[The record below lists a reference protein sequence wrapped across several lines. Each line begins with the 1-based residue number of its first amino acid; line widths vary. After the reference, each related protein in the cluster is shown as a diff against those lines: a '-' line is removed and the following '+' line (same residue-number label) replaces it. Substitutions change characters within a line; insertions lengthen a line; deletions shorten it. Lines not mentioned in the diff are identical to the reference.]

1 MTFWQ
6 WLNGNWV
13 KILGSIGALNSALI
27 AATAAGMFIG
37 LVEEATIKWLAIFG
51 FFMNAWLV
59 SVGYRNTTQEKVADA
74 KAEVARAMETAITST
89 PPKQGGH
96 AVLDFLKA
104 VVCIG
109 LLFVA
114 VGAPIAMQGCAG
126 TKQAYSEA
134 RGNLYDTA
142 YVVAEHYA
150 ALVKEA
156 ADLREQP
163 GTPQSAIAAMQATDR
178 IVKPI
183 ILGDPARDLPG
194 LQSLADT
201 YQAVRDAKTEADLQ
215 EAINRAVRELS
226 NFSKAVKAARGRT

>member
-13 KILGSIGALNSALI
+13 KVLGSIGALNSALI
-27 AATAAGMFIG
+27 AATAGGMFAG
-37 LVEEATIKWLAIFG
+37 LVEETTIKWLAIVG

-74 KAEVARAMETAITST
+74 KAEVANAMQTAIQATPGT
-89 PPKQGGH
+89 PPKQGGF
-96 AVLDFLKA
+96 ARVIILFFLSMCA
-104 VVCIG
+104 
-109 LLFVA
+109 
-114 VGAPIAMQGCAG
+114 GAMCAAIVTGCAG
-126 TKQAYSEA
+126 TKAAYSEA
-134 RGNLYDTA
+134 SDYLPDTA

-156 ADLREQP
+156 ADLRQQP
-163 GTPQSAIAAMQATDR
+163 GTPQSAIAAMQAADR
-178 IVKPI
+178 IVKPF
-183 ILGDPARDLPG
+183 ILGDPSLNLPG
-194 LQSLADT
+194 LQTLAET
-201 YQAVRDAKTEADLQ
+201 YQAVKDAKTEADLQ